1 MRARGRMTNKPQTLP
16 VRRVFV
22 EKMAAGRVIPEL
34 PSLCF
39 CTVSEKCLNI
49 NSKSHGHIHCPCEV
63 CLGEVVYPTT
73 AWRHLQRAKKARL
86 SNEQDEEWSSLPNS
100 EPGTSTSATNFS
112 DDVDCERASACGFYS
127 ETASSGFCDFAENVS
142 DRDETDSVNSEG
154 SSNSGNMT
162 VDEEEENADP
172 GSEEDFYDSNGPV
185 EDDNDSNGEGEDDV
199 DNFIFD
205 AIIRAIEM
213 KDQMAI
219 SIQHFEDLLCW
230 GKDLYLKNNNAA
242 ENNVPT
248 LWPSKWDE
256 VCSLLENIGYST
268 PKLYW
273 VCLDSSHPC
282 LYSLLENKEDCCPH
296 CGKHGSIPYYY
307 LSITNKVKRWCSSSS
322 MCKKMTAHWQQR
334 DHWLPPDRK
343 TGWGYGLKKE
353 FWDGKRFAELAYF
366 WNPDEEWVL
375 PVRCPQVDC
384 KTVISADAILKSS
397 KVAGSVD
404 EHQIECHRC
413 YHTFNYKIQTARGDP
428 RNIAYDG

>member
-1 MRARGRMTNKPQTLP
+1 MAEPSDNESRA
-16 VRRVFV
+16 
-22 EKMAAGRVIPEL
+22 
-34 PSLCF
+34 SLCF
-39 CTVSEKCLNI
+39 CTVNEKSVDI
-49 NSKSHGHIHCPCEV
+49 NSKSHGHVHCPCEV

-86 SNEQDEEWSSLPNS
+86 SFEHGDCSLPNL
-100 EPGTSTSATNFS
+100 EVETHITNFS
-112 DDVDCERASACGFYS
+112 DASESANAFAVYA
-127 ETASSGFCDFAENVS
+127 EATSSGYCEFAENVS
-142 DRDETDSVNSEG
+142 DLDETASINSELSC
-154 SSNSGNMT
+154 SSNSSENMT
-162 VDEEEENADP
+162 VDEEETDP
-172 GSEEDFYDSNGPV
+172 GSDEDVYDS
-185 EDDNDSNGEGEDDV
+185 SGEGEDDV
-199 DNFIFD
+199 DKFIFD
-205 AIIRAIEM
+205 AIIRALEM

-230 GKDLYLKNNNAA
+230 GKDLYFKNNNAA
-242 ENNVPT
+242 KNNVPI

-282 LYSLLENKEDCCPH
+282 LYSLLENEEDCCPH

-307 LSITNKVKRWCSSSS
+307 LSIANKVKRWCSSPS

-343 TGWGYGLKKE
+343 TGWGYGVKKE

-384 KTVISADAILKSS
+384 KTVISADMILKSP

-404 EHQIECHRC
+404 EHEIECHGC
-413 YHTFNYKIQTARGDP
+413 YHTFNYKIQTAKGDP